1 MNEELKEYTCNIVID
16 FGRSYMAKDEEE
28 FRQMVSDDFYEEHG
42 IKLAYSEI
50 RNITE
55 VKHNGDKMR
64 EDLISITIPI
74 YHSVDDKKIII
85 DRELMIRD
93 LEAQID
99 RIELKL
105 WEESQ

>member
-16 FGRSYMAKDEEE
+16 FSRSYMAEDEEE

-55 VKHNGDKMR
+55 VK
-64 EDLISITIPI
+64 
-74 YHSVDDKKIII
+74 
-85 DRELMIRD
+85 
-93 LEAQID
+93 
-99 RIELKL
+99 
-105 WEESQ
+105 

>member
-1 MNEELKEYTCNIVID
+1 
-16 FGRSYMAKDEEE
+16 
-28 FRQMVSDDFYEEHG
+28 
-42 IKLAYSEI
+42 
-50 RNITE
+50 
-55 VKHNGDKMR
+55 MR

-93 LEAQID
+93 LEVQID